1 MVPFDMQMD
10 ARLMLARMSVIYE
23 REVGNKIRM
32 SRDED
37 IVALINYAV
46 DSINAE
52 IKKQLEQFVKLLSA
66 GEARALA
73 VQGANIYRGAV
84 VKEDSDPFASE
95 YFDKQQNEGVKMY
108 RGVPVAGGNAP
119 RKVQPDSAAEEKP
132 AAKKGKRVYRGRV
145 IED

>member
-1 MVPFDMQMD
+1 M
-10 ARLMLARMSVIYE
+10 
-23 REVGNKIRM
+23 
-32 SRDED
+32 
-37 IVALINYAV
+37 INYAV

-52 IKKQLEQFVKLLSA
+52 IRKQLEQFVKLLSA

-73 VQGANIYRGAV
+73 VQGANIYRGVV

-95 YFDKQQNEGVKMY
+95 YFDKQHNEGVKMY
-108 RGVPVAGGNAP
+108 RGVPVASSDTAK
-119 RKVQPDSAAEEKP
+119 KVPMESAAEEKP